1 MNVKKI
7 GLTGLVGFVAMAV
20 VGGLSSGLYH
30 AKHMTELS
38 QKFPGIVQWPFDM
51 VPPLLGMLVYIF
63 VMAIIYDKMGV
74 VGYEQG
80 AITGA
85 WFGAAKW
92 FFFKGLQDKPGAAS
106 SLNVNNAAKLHT
118 ICANLEGISSS
129 IHGTIDQYDIDCG
142 VF

>member
-1 MNVKKI
+1 MNIKKI
-7 GLTGLVGFVAMAV
+7 GLTGLIGFVAMAV

-51 VPPLLGMLVYIF
+51 VPPLVGMLVYIF

-74 VGYEQG
+74 VGYKQG

-92 FFFKGLQDKPGAAS
+92 FFFNSQMMGIMPNVWGDVNYIIIDTAISAVMYAIQGAAMGWA
-106 SLNVNNAAKLHT
+106 LDRFK
-118 ICANLEGISSS
+118 
-129 IHGTIDQYDIDCG
+129 
-142 VF
+142 

>member
-7 GLTGLVGFVAMAV
+7 GLTGLVGFVAMAF

-51 VPPLLGMLVYIF
+51 VPPLVGMLVYIF
-63 VMAIIYDKMGV
+63 VMAIIYDIMGV

-92 FFFKGLQDKPGAAS
+92 FFFNSQMMGIFKRNESRGRTEWDTINRIRNKWKGKVIVKG
-106 SLNVNNAAKLHT
+106 
-118 ICANLEGISSS
+118 GM
-129 IHGTIDQYDIDCG
+129 
-142 VF
+142 